1 MCKIKT
7 ENVLPFVRDG
17 AKSLEYSL
25 RPFCVLFEI
34 VLLKALAVGIS
45 LEEI

>member
-7 ENVLPFVRDG
+7 EFVLPFVRDG
-17 AKSLEYSL
+17 AKSQEYSL
-25 RPFCVLFEI
+25 RSLCPVEM
-34 VLLKALAVGIS
+34 VALKALAVGIS